1 MKRLFTALT
10 LAACCTMAQAESESE
25 FYKAGQ
31 EKSAL
36 CAGCHNADGNS
47 LVPMFPKLAE
57 LDAGYITRQ
66 LKAFRAGERQDQV
79 MAPMAAALTDED
91 IRDIAAYYSAQKRT
105 LDLPAAPP
113 EIVAKGEKL
122 FRGGQGA
129 SVPACAGCHG
139 ARGDGMPQAGY
150 PYLRGQHAD
159 YVAKQLRDFK
169 SGARNTDAAK
179 MMRITTAR
187 MTDEEIDAV
196 AQYISGL
203 Q

>member
-1 MKRLFTALT
+1 MKKLITVLALV
-10 LAACCTMAQAESESE
+10 ASGVAHAESE

-31 EKSAL
+31 EKSAM
-36 CAGCHNADGNS
+36 CAGCHGPDGNS
-47 LVPMFPKLAE
+47 MVPMFPKIAE
-57 LDAGYITRQ
+57 LDAIYITKQ
-66 LKAFRAGERQDQV
+66 LRDFRDGRRQDPM
-79 MAPMAAALTDED
+79 MAPMAAALSDED
-91 IRDIAAYYSAQKRT
+91 IRDISIYFSAQKRT
-105 LDLPAAPP
+105 LDIPAAPP
-113 EIVAKGEKL
+113 EVVARGEAL
-122 FRGGQGA
+122 FRGGRGA

-169 SGARNTDAAK
+169 SGARNNDAAK
-179 MMRITTAR
+179 MMRATTAR